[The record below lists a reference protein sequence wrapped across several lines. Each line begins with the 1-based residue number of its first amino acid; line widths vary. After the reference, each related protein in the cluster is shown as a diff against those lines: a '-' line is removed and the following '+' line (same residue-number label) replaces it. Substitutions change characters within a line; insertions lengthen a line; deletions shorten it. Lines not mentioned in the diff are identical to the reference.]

1 MVYKPLFVD
10 SQNRQLKGKNL
21 PMISQ
26 DLDSVRT
33 YQWEITFYG
42 VPVDGVASLDRPL
55 TLAAKQVSQTGFQ
68 LDDIEVHRVNDKV
81 FYPGKGAPD
90 ELRVTFDNLLKHKM
104 GTMLYKWI
112 QTIYNPVTGEFTP
125 GRSVGAGNVAG
136 NFKIVAD
143 LVQLDNKGQPIAYSR
158 FYGLFPKSWRQ
169 AEFNYSSN
177 DFHSIEVAFRYDFIV
192 QNGNANT

>member
-1 MVYKPLFVD
+1 MYKPLFIN
-10 SQNRQLKGKNL
+10 SQNRQLKGKQL

-33 YQWEITFYG
+33 YQWEIAFYG

-68 LDDIEVHRVNDKV
+68 LDDIEANRVNDKV
-81 FYPGKGAPD
+81 FYPGKGSPD

-104 GTMLYKWI
+104 GTMLFKWI
-112 QTIYNPVTGEFTP
+112 QTVYDPVTGEFTP

-136 NFKIVAD
+136 NFKTVAD
-143 LVQLDNKGQPIAYSR
+143 LVQLDNKGQPMSFTR
-158 FYGLFPKSWRQ
+158 FYGLYPKSWRSS
-169 AEFNYSSN
+169 EMNYASN
-177 DFHSIEVAFRYDFIV
+177 DFNTIEVIFRYDFMT
-192 QNGNANT
+192 QNGDSNT